1 MDKYPCFDRVLE
13 IEKEIFKPSKFTGKP
28 QYNNL
33 DEGERGNLE
42 SLLNERRILMNRS
55 CPSTAENQSLF
66 WDVTKKF
73 RKLVKTNKTKVV
85 EIVGHLLESPFYK
98 TETDWCITAGIFID
112 PSNPIIGADDDI
124 SYGSDFFKMRSL
136 LSEAPRYLQ
145 HCYSPTVDFQFGLRE
160 YWRWECLDNPALNDW
175 YENEYDPDVKNWL
188 SETAVQCEWLV
199 DQSLKIPY
207 IAHEILDLK
216 YFSVPDYLRLGLSLK
231 GRIHLLVQ
239 HYVNDNGDKVIEE

>member
-73 RKLVKTNKTKVV
+73 RKLVKPIKRK
-85 EIVGHLLESPFYK
+85 LSRLS
-98 TETDWCITAGIFID
+98 GIFWNRPFIKQKQ
-112 PSNPIIGADDDI
+112 I
-124 SYGSDFFKMRSL
+124 S
-136 LSEAPRYLQ
+136 A
-145 HCYSPTVDFQFGLRE
+145 
-160 YWRWECLDNPALNDW
+160 
-175 YENEYDPDVKNWL
+175 
-188 SETAVQCEWLV
+188 
-199 DQSLKIPY
+199 
-207 IAHEILDLK
+207 
-216 YFSVPDYLRLGLSLK
+216 
-231 GRIHLLVQ
+231 
-239 HYVNDNGDKVIEE
+239 